1 MATKHIVKYCEL
13 LAEYSDDI
21 IWVMDKN
28 LKTIYM
34 SSSVK
39 KHSGFTVDEALSLP
53 IDKFYPAESLEI
65 IADSFKKVKAGKN
78 IKNGATPQRIEL
90 KAYNKDGSID
100 WIEVQANIIHDEN
113 GDVDCVIGITRKISA
128 RKKEEQERTEF
139 TRALVHELKSP
150 LTAITASCKLQLEIT
165 KDDNI
170 KRLANNI
177 YRGAEQINK
186 RADELLELARGE
198 QHMLRLYLQKVN
210 FNNFIKNITDEN
222 SQMFTDNGVSFIT
235 DIYDSLPTITIDET
249 RIRQVIQNLLNNAYK
264 YTSSGDMVIL
274 RCTEKHSDVTI
285 EVEDTG
291 IGISKDQQAE
301 IFKPY
306 VLKIAEGEQV
316 KGLGLGL
323 ALAKTFV
330 ESHGG
335 DIWVKSKV
343 NKGSTFGF
351 SLPIRELIS

>member
-1 MATKHIVKYCEL
+1 MATSDILKYCEL
-13 LAEYSDDI
+13 LSKYSDDI

-34 SSSVK
+34 SQSVE

-53 IDKFYPAESLEI
+53 MDRFYPPESIEVI
-65 IADSFKKVKAGKN
+65 VGSFEKIKAAKKIRSGS
-78 IKNGATPQRIEL
+78 TPQRVEL
-90 KAYNKDGSID
+90 QAYNKDGSID
-100 WIEVQANIIHDEN
+100 WVEVQANIIHDEK
-113 GDVDCVIGITRKISA
+113 GEIDCVLGITRKITK
-128 RKKEEQERTEF
+128 RKEAEQNRTDF

-198 QHMLRLYLQKVN
+198 QRLLMLHIREIDVAQFL
-210 FNNFIKNITDEN
+210 KNIADEM
-222 SQMFTDNGVSFIT
+222 SQVFTDRGISFIT
-235 DIYDSLPTITIDET
+235 DLSDSLPAIAIDES
-249 RIRQVIQNLLNNAYK
+249 RIRQVIQNLLNNALEHTPAGGK
-264 YTSSGDMVIL
+264 VIL
-274 RCTEKHSDVTI
+274 KAKQVNNDVVF
-285 EVEDTG
+285 EVKDTG
-291 IGISKDQQAE
+291 IGISKKRQPE
-301 IFKPY
+301 IFDPY
-306 VLKIAEGEQV
+306 ILKIAEGEQV

-335 DIWVKSKV
+335 KIWVESKV
-343 NKGSTFGF
+343 NIGSTFSF
-351 SLPIRELIS
+351 AIPIHELH